1 MLLVAGD
8 LFSELARPDGLRETI
23 RHWQDVFRE
32 FLERGGTI
40 LTLTGNH
47 DNENF
52 CQTLVH
58 AMTLAAPD
66 RRASRRDAFRPA
78 GSTSPPSRR
87 SSGSRTA
94 WAGSTSSSC

>member
-8 LFSELARPDGLRETI
+8 LFSELARPDGLREAI
-23 RHWQDVFRE
+23 RHWQEVFRD
-32 FLERGGTI
+32 FLESGGTI

-58 AMTLAAPD
+58 AMTTLPKMQ
-66 RRASRRDAFRPA
+66 RP
-78 GSTSPPSRR
+78 SPPP
-87 SSGSRTA
+87 
-94 WAGSTSSSC
+94 